1 MIQQSTKAAVV
12 VFHSARKQELAKK
25 LARLWTKWLQLRLQ
39 YSNVM
44 FLSSYALLN
53 IKSLRVNIE
62 HSHGLQQLYYTLRN
76 KSELYCLHWLYG
88 AGSSIRAA
96 VCLLHTFVFIR
107 GWVIFIFEFTLIII
121 FWFSFSISIGR
132 RRLIG
137 DSWRPPGWSIKASAR
152 VTFQNLEKR

>member
-12 VFHSARKQELAKK
+12 VFHSTRKQELAKK
-25 LARLWTKWLQLRLQ
+25 LARLWTKWLQLRLH
-39 YSNVM
+39 SNVVS
-44 FLSSYALLN
+44 LLLN
-53 IKSLRVNIE
+53 IKSLRVNTE
-62 HSHGLQQLYYTLRN
+62 HSHGLQQLYYTLGN

-121 FWFSFSISIGR
+121 FWFSFSIGR

>member
-25 LARLWTKWLQLRLQ
+25 LARLWTKWLQLRLH
-39 YSNVM
+39 SNVVS
-44 FLSSYALLN
+44 LLLN
-53 IKSLRVNIE
+53 IKSLRVNTE

-121 FWFSFSISIGR
+121 FWFSIG
-132 RRLIG
+132 G
-137 DSWRPPGWSIKASAR
+137 SWRPPGSGMKHKGISQSYISEFRKKVNEFLCEMKMNSC
-152 VTFQNLEKR
+152 